1 MKKSFSKKQGMSSK
15 RQRRHPGP
23 SNSLSLNCTQ
33 QIHERYTTT
42 AVSSASILT
51 ISYNISPAA
60 LLLAG
65 RLAGYQ
71 AIADEVRID
80 FVRTTLTPV
89 LGASSSG
96 RSALYIERDPA
107 AALVATVNLA
117 DDQRERVVGRV
128 HQPLQISWRPQE
140 PNDLQ
145 FNLLNPGTVSLGKF
159 GLVGDNITDANA
171 ANYSGVVYNV
181 QFLVAM
187 TIRGRP

>member
-1 MKKSFSKKQGMSSK
+1 MSSK

-140 PNDLQ
+140 PDDLQ
-145 FNLLNPGTVSLGKF
+145 FNLLNPGTVSLGKI

-171 ANYSGVVYNV
+171 ANYSGTVYNV
-181 QFLVAM
+181 QFLVVM
-187 TIRGRP
+187 TVRGRP